1 MSCIYKARASYAK
14 RTKESFA
21 LPFSQDF
28 RATVYPVFDSTLL
41 EKCVSTGVSP
51 EKKQNKQQQKK
62 NNNENHKQLKKCLLK
77 KHLVT

>member
-51 EKKQNKQQQKK
+51 EKKTKQTTTRKKKQQWKPQTV
-62 NNNENHKQLKKCLLK
+62 EEMSS
-77 KHLVT
+77 

>member
-51 EKKQNKQQQKK
+51 EKKKQNKQQQEKK
-62 NNNENHKQLKKCLLK
+62 KQQWKPQT
-77 KHLVT
+77 VEEMSS